1 MPGVITDKNLLVSEK
16 QIQKR
21 LKELADEINSKYTE
35 VTLLVTL
42 TGGVYTAVD
51 LSKHIT
57 IPCKLEFVK
66 ISSYGHEQEQGIIE
80 LKWMSVNKG
89 RHLGNVIVIDDVFDT
104 GNTLTYLTKYIKN
117 NYTYDSLDTLCLLD
131 KPGRRNPDVD
141 LTLTYTGFVIN
152 DEFVYGYGLDL
163 KEYDRNLT
171 DILYIA

>member
-1 MPGVITDKNLLVSEK
+1 MPNAVAEKVLIKEK

-21 LKELADEINSKYTE
+21 LKEIADEINKNYQE

-42 TGGVYTAVD
+42 TGGVYTAID
-51 LSKHIT
+51 LSKYIT

-80 LKWMSVNKG
+80 LKWISVNKG
-89 RHLGNVIVIDDVFDT
+89 RHLGNVIIIDDVFDT
-104 GNTLTYLTKYIKN
+104 GNTMSYLTKYIKN
-117 NYTYDSLDTLCLLD
+117 NYTYDKLDTLCLLD
-131 KPGRRNPDVD
+131 KPARRNPEVD

-163 KEYDRNLT
+163 KELERNLT
-171 DILYIA
+171 DILYV

>member
-1 MPGVITDKNLLVSEK
+1 MSNAVAEKVLIKEK

-21 LKELADEINSKYTE
+21 LKEIADEINKNYQE

-42 TGGVYTAVD
+42 TGGVYTAID
-51 LSKHIT
+51 LSKYIT

-80 LKWMSVNKG
+80 LKWMSINKG
-89 RHLGNVIVIDDVFDT
+89 RHLGNVIIVDDVFDT
-104 GNTLTYLTKYIKN
+104 GNTMTYLVKYIKN
-117 NYTYDSLDTLCLLD
+117 NYTYDNLDTFCLLY
-131 KPGRRNPDVD
+131 KPARRNPEVE
-141 LTLTYTGFVIN
+141 LNLTYTGFVIG

-171 DILYIA
+171 DILYV